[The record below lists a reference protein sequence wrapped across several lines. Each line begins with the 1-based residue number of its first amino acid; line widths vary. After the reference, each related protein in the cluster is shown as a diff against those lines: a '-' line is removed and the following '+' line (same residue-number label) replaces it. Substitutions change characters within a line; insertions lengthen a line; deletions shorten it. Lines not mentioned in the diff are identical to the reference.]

1 MRLGWLNET
10 PGLPLLD
17 YKSVYSAT
25 LMYFLKFIII
35 IDVIVTVI
43 F

>member
-17 YKSVYSAT
+17 YKPVYSAM
-25 LMYFLKFIII
+25 LIYFLKFIII
-35 IDVIVTVI
+35 DVTVI
-43 F
+43 VIF